1 MTSMSQVTRTGQPRP
16 SVYWSVSLA
25 ARWFSILVLMIC
37 AGSTPWAQNTLTV
50 AAAAN
55 LGPALREISAKFE
68 KRSGKHVALVFGSSG
83 GLAMQIQ
90 NGAPYDVFLSA
101 DVDYP
106 HRLESQG
113 LAELGS
119 LTIYA
124 SGKLVLWAP
133 KKLTVDLPALGMKAL
148 SAPQVRNI
156 AIANPEHAPYGKA
169 ALAVLRRARLY
180 DALRSKLVVGE
191 DVAQAA
197 QFVVSG
203 NAQMGIIPLSL
214 AISPELQRLGQHWEL
229 PPDLYPRLEQAAV
242 LLRKT
247 RNEKLARDFLS
258 FLKTEEV
265 AAMFRRYGYVVPE
278 QY

>member
-1 MTSMSQVTRTGQPRP
+1 V
-16 SVYWSVSLA
+16 
-25 ARWFSILVLMIC
+25 VLMLC
-37 AGSTPWAQNTLTV
+37 TGTTLLAQNTLTV

-68 KRSGKHVALVFGSSG
+68 KRSGTHVALVFGSSG

-133 KKLTVDLPALGMKAL
+133 KTLPVDLPALGMRAL
-148 SAPQVRNI
+148 TAPQVRNI

-180 DALRSKLVVGE
+180 DALKSKLVVGE
-191 DVAQAA
+191 DVSQAA

-203 NAQMGIIPLSL
+203 NAQIGIIPLSL

-229 PPDLYPRLEQAAV
+229 PPQSSPPVEQAAV

-247 RNEKLARDFLS
+247 RNEKLAREFLS
-258 FLKTEEV
+258 YLKTEEV
-265 AAMFRRYGYVVPE
+265 AAVFRRHGYVVAG